1 MVEGLI
7 EKLAADRAVLAA
19 LYSNIPM
26 PERTNRE
33 VEIKLR
39 VGDLLGLVDRL
50 RQIKAVVCGRVH
62 EQNTLYDTAD
72 SDLRRQ
78 GRLLRLRTETPA
90 PSQWCPG
97 GPRRAVLTSKV
108 PARTRHRPR
117 GSLAKPRYK
126 ERLEREVV
134 VGGARF
140 RMWVENKRA
149 RPWPSVLRCLGFCPV
164 FRYEK
169 FRASFRLGSLHLE
182 LDETPV
188 GVFLELEGHPA
199 SIDRAAR
206 ALGFSSRDYIQ
217 STYWDLYRAQ
227 CLRRGHTPRNLL
239 FEMEKS

>member
-1 MVEGLI
+1 M
-7 EKLAADRAVLAA
+7 KSR
-19 LYSNIPM
+19 SNCGW
-26 PERTNRE
+26 ET
-33 VEIKLR
+33 
-39 VGDLLGLVDRL
+39 LLDLVDRL
-50 RQIKAVVCGRVH
+50 RQIKVAVSGRVH

-90 PSQWCPG
+90 LSAMV
-97 GPRRAVLTSKV
+97 PRRS
-108 PARTRHRPR
+108 PARSPNSCACQPGPGIARAGRLRSLDTRKDLK
-117 GSLAKPRYK
+117 G
-126 ERLEREVV
+126 EVV

-140 RMWVENKRA
+140 PMWVEHSKRA
-149 RPWPSVLRCLGFCPV
+149 RPWPSVLRSLGFLPV
-164 FRYEK
+164 FRHEK

-188 GVFLELEGHPA
+188 GVFLELEGPPA